1 MSRARPIANLAARMA
16 PLVAAVVLLAAPGVP
31 AAPTPRVGPP
41 PASKVSPEPPVHGNP
56 DGISWGGHGELRLGH
71 DRVRGT
77 SDPEWFSVG
86 RMNGFARARL
96 ADRWRL
102 AGEGTWDRA
111 TDDFVL
117 ERVEL
122 TYRWRRALH
131 AHGGIFPA
139 PLGRTNLS
147 HDAPRNDFAEH
158 SLVAT
163 QLVGVPNAMLGLG
176 VRGATGGGKRPMT
189 YEIDL
194 VTGFSEGLIIDSP
207 GGTRLPIGRN
217 NYGDNNGLP
226 SIVGRI
232 EFHPSRDS
240 DWGIAAQSGPYN
252 QTEIGGVTV
261 DGRRWVHLIV
271 ADGATTFAGLRLA
284 AEAGVAFVDVPPGL
298 LGLYAEDQWGASVEA
313 SRTLWDPLFGSWR
326 QSALRVAV
334 RGDAVDLDRGLRGDS
349 RHRVSVSLNLHHRPR
364 AVARFG
370 WYYELHRDRF
380 DNETPH
386 AGLTFTAATYF

>member
-1 MSRARPIANLAARMA
+1 MSRARPIANPAARLA
-16 PLVAAVVLLAAPGVP
+16 LLVAAVVLLAAPGVP
-31 AAPTPRVGPP
+31 AATPPRVGPP

-56 DGISWGGHGELRLGH
+56 EGISWGGHGELRLGH

-86 RMNGFARARL
+86 RVNGFARARL
-96 ADRWRL
+96 AERWRV

-122 TYRWRRALH
+122 TYRWKRTFH

-176 VRGATGGGKRPMT
+176 VRGAAGGGKRPMT

-194 VTGFSEGLIIDSP
+194 VTGFSDGLIIDSP

-226 SIVGRI
+226 SVVGRI
-232 EFHPSRDS
+232 EFHPSPDAE
-240 DWGIAAQSGPYN
+240 WGIAAQSGPYN
-252 QTEIGGVTV
+252 QTEIGGMTV

-271 ADGATTFAGLRLA
+271 ADGATTFAGVRLV
-284 AEAGVAFVDVPPGL
+284 AETGVAFVDVPPGL

-349 RHRVSVSLNLHHRPR
+349 RHRVSASLNLHHRPR

-370 WYYELHRDRF
+370 WYYELQRDRF
-380 DNETPH
+380 DNETPQ
-386 AGLTFTAATYF
+386 AGVTFTAATYF

>member
-1 MSRARPIANLAARMA
+1 MSAGQPMNIHVA
-16 PLVAAVVLLAAPGVP
+16 PMVLLLAAAVFLTAPEARAGSTVRV
-31 AAPTPRVGPP
+31 AAPPVGGELPE
-41 PASKVSPEPPVHGNP
+41 SPMHGNP
-56 DGISWGGHGELRLGH
+56 EVISWGGHGELRLGH

-96 ADRWRL
+96 AARWRL

-122 TYRWRRALH
+122 TYRWKRTLH
-131 AHGGIFPA
+131 AHGGIFPV

-189 YEIDL
+189 YEVDL
-194 VTGFSEGLIIDSP
+194 VTGFSDGLIVDSP

-226 SIVGRI
+226 SVVGRI

-240 DWGIAAQSGPYN
+240 EWGIAAESGPYN

-271 ADGATTFAGLRLA
+271 ADGATDFAGLRLA
-284 AEAGVAFVDVPPGL
+284 AETGIAFVDVPPGL

-334 RGDAVDLDRGLRGDS
+334 RADAVDLDRGLQGDS
-349 RHRVSVSLNLHHRPR
+349 RHRVSASLNIHHRPR

-370 WYYELHRDRF
+370 WYYELQRDRF
-380 DNETPH
+380 DNETPI
-386 AGLTFTAATYF
+386 AGLTFTAAAYF